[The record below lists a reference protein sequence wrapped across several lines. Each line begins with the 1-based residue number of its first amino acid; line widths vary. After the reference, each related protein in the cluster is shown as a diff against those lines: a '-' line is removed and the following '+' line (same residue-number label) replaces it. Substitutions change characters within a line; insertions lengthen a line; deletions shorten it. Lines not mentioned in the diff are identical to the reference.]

1 MKKISNKINKLKKK
15 KDIQKLASELYVY
28 TYVYLY
34 TLNKNINKTNKNK
47 I

>member
-15 KDIQKLASELYVY
+15 EDNQKLASELYVY